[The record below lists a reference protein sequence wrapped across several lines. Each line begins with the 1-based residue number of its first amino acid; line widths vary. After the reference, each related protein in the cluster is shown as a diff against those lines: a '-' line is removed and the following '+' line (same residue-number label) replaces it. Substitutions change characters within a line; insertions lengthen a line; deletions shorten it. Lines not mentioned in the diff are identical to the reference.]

1 MSLVFLSTGR
11 KDPQNERPF
20 VAKSHDVAIIQLDSS
35 IQIAIKAL
43 KFDIQG
49 CLKRGHWN
57 QKEYVNHQAHA
68 SIEKYVLRCNKEPK

>member
-49 CLKRGHWN
+49 CLKRGH
-57 QKEYVNHQAHA
+57 
-68 SIEKYVLRCNKEPK
+68 